1 MKVLVIGG
9 GGREHALVWK
19 LSQSKMITRL
29 YAAPGN
35 PGMARCSTLVP
46 IKADAVAE
54 LAAFAETERIDLTV
68 VGPEQPLALGVVD
81 VFQSR
86 GLKIFGPTKAAA
98 DLECSKI
105 FAKEL
110 MAKHGIPT
118 ARFHAAD
125 DAGSARRRVR
135 EFGAPVVVKA
145 DGLAGGKGAIVCRTL
160 EEADRA
166 IATCFEEKAFGAA
179 GERVV
184 VEEFLEG
191 EEASFFA
198 LTDGEAILP
207 MGVAQDHKAVFDG
220 DRGPNTGGMGAY
232 SSPSMMAGELA
243 GEVMERIV
251 APTVR
256 AMAAEGRPY
265 RGVVYAGLM
274 LTKDGPKVVE
284 FNCRFGDPEAQVI
297 LTRLGDDLLPLL
309 IAVAESGGLP
319 SEAAWTPESSVC
331 VVLASGGYPGGY
343 ATGKIITGVEQAESH
358 QSVVV
363 FHAGTAMKEGRLV
376 TAGGRVL
383 GVTARA
389 VSLGAAISLAY
400 EATGKISFEGIHYRR
415 DIGKRAPA
423 RLER

>member
-1 MKVLVIGG
+1 MKLFVVGS

-19 LSQSKMITRL
+19 LSQSPAVMRL

-35 PGMARCSTLVP
+35 PGMAPYATLVP
-46 IKADAVAE
+46 IKADVIPE
-54 LAAFAETERIDLTV
+54 LLAFAKAERIDLTV
-68 VGPEQPLALGVVD
+68 VGPEQPLALGIVD
-81 VFQSR
+81 AFQAR

-110 MAKHGIPT
+110 MARHGIPT
-118 ARFHAAD
+118 ARFQAF
-125 DAGSARRRVR
+125 DAPRSARAYAR
-135 EFGAPVVVKA
+135 ELGAPLVVKA

-166 IATCFEEKAFGAA
+166 IGLCLEEKAFGAA
-179 GERVV
+179 GGRVV

-198 LTDGEAILP
+198 VTDGESILP
-207 MGVAQDHKAVFDG
+207 FGVAQDHKAVFD
-220 DRGPNTGGMGAY
+220 DDQGPNTGGMGAY
-232 SSPSMMAGELA
+232 SSPTMVTDELA
-243 GEVMERIV
+243 LEVMERIV
-251 APTVR
+251 TPTVR

-274 LTKDGPKVVE
+274 LTKDGPQVVE

-297 LTRLGDDLLPLL
+297 LIRLNDDLLPILM
-309 IAVAESGGLP
+309 AVASREPLP
-319 SEAAWTPESSVC
+319 REVAWTPQSAVC
-331 VVLASGGYPGGY
+331 VVLASGGYPGSY
-343 ATGKIITGVEQAESH
+343 ATGKVITGVEMAEAPPPL
-358 QSVVV
+358 VV
-363 FHAGTAMKEGRLV
+363 FHAGTALNDRRLV

-389 VSLGAAISLAY
+389 ISLRAALSLAY
-400 EATGKISFEGIHYRR
+400 EAVASIHFDGMHYRR
-415 DIGKRAPA
+415 DIGKRALA
-423 RLER
+423 RCQ